1 MEITLYHQDT
11 CPQCRMVETLMK
23 KKNINYTSCKDVDY
37 MISIG
42 INHTPTLEVDGT
54 RLVGKEL
61 IGWIKEYNQ

>member
-1 MEITLYHQDT
+1 
-11 CPQCRMVETLMK
+11 MVETLMK